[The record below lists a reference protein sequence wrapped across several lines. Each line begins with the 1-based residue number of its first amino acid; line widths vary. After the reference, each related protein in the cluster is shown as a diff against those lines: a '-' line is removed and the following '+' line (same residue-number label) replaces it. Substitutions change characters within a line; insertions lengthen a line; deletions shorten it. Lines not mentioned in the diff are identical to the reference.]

1 MQSLAEK
8 FSALL
13 AQLPLLAKPVQAK
26 HKIKLCKH
34 SALVDGCSLLIL
46 LAQLPPLA
54 KPVQA
59 QASQAQNKTVQA
71 QRAGGW
77 VFVAAGHCWSL
88 LKRKEI

>member
-1 MQSLAEK
+1 VQK
-8 FSALL
+8 NLL
-13 AQLPLLAKPVQAK
+13 RYLHSFRRWPNLCKYKQAK

-34 SALVDGCSLLIL
+34 STLVDGCSLLIL

-59 QASQAQNKTVQA
+59 QASHAQNKTVQA

-77 VFVAAGHCWSL
+77 VFVAAGHRWSL
-88 LKRKEI
+88 LKRREI